1 MGTITI
7 FARMGVA
14 PENVEK
20 VKSLAAQACRTAANE
35 PGTLA
40 YDWHYSEEAGTLVV
54 LESYADSDAHLTHM
68 GADGHGELM
77 GALMALIDS
86 LEFFVLGRPTP
97 EHRAALSRIPGAQFH
112 SEVASIPR

>member
-1 MGTITI
+1 MGKITI
-7 FARMGVA
+7 FARMGIK

-20 VKSLAAQACRTAANE
+20 AKALAAQACRAAADE

-40 YDWHYSEEAGTLVV
+40 YDWHYAAELGNLVV

-77 GALMALIDS
+77 SALMALIDS
-86 LEFFVLGRPTP
+86 LEYFVLGSPTP
-97 EHRAALSRIPGAQFH
+97 EHLTALSRVPGARFH
-112 SEVASIPR
+112 AEVACIPR